1 VERALDLTRIAEAL
15 GEHPHLL
22 MPELLPSPP
31 ELQALMAE
39 MEVRL
44 FVRQPRTPEEVMSA
58 AWYLH
63 GVASSNQAFAL
74 YTPERQRRA
83 FQISAH
89 IFDLALDERS
99 RGRSEQLQL
108 GFAAEIGYRRGELDP
123 NATAV
128 YRRVQAHLRA
138 APPLLEHA
146 NTLAVEAAVALLG
159 FDTARLFPLL
169 AAWQQQLRGLAGDVG
184 LDNLQGTMFGPA
196 QRVVDGVEALLRF
209 LTLGDRGQLEQARV
223 AFRAVVGGEAGQ
235 GDLDARWVASHLLG
249 FAENAD
255 AGSPWSVLPPDV
267 PSAARQAFTLPSP
280 VVLTLWPPQRE
291 LLTQPGPVHPLAPT
305 ARRVLLSVPTSAGK
319 SLLAQLFAVA
329 HLATQ
334 PGGVC
339 YVTPL
344 RSLGRELRRALQPRL
359 QFLSK
364 TLGPELPDS
373 MPGDLA
379 EALRALGMDP
389 AEFADLT
396 NVLPSPDELPDVE
409 VMTPERLAHLLR
421 HNADAVLNRFR
432 LFVFDE
438 VQLLAE
444 PQRGFT
450 LETLLAFL
458 HWRTRTTNHRLV
470 LLSAS
475 VGNRGQLMS
484 WLDPDS
490 TGVLFS
496 SPWRGPRRLHA
507 VFTTRI
513 RWNAPT
519 RTSVQSPNLPWR
531 VTYPL
536 EGIIRLRPAEGARTR
551 TLGFTEPVGTIAF
564 RANRAGVQQR
574 SPERAQSTPNYKMTA
589 QMVTAL
595 GHAGSVL
602 VVTSTRAIARSMAL
616 EIAGLVDEEP
626 RALQLVDFVRERLG
640 VDHPLVAVLAHGV
653 AFHHAALPID
663 ILEALEEALRD
674 GRVHYMTCTSTLTE
688 GVNLPVRTVV
698 IAETRYHGQPEDA
711 QLTGPRLV
719 NAMGRAGRAGKE
731 SEGWVVLV
739 RATAERADDFDLFN
753 PAEGDLEI
761 RSRLA
766 SPDALAAL
774 AAFEQAQRE
783 QVDAVF
789 AEAARA
795 MADFISFIWFAL
807 VDEERRGHDPDDA
820 DLASVLAATL
830 GHTQLDDGT
839 RERWERAAEAV
850 RGAYRQMPPAR
861 RMRWSRAGTSIPTA
875 RLLDELADRVTA
887 AVQDFA
893 ARPTTDPDAWAAELL
908 APAGALRML
917 DQTGVLVAL
926 LALPERPRPWGF
938 HATART
944 QPIEVAPAE
953 LLAAWLAG
961 SPVAELAAR
970 FLNAIPDVAWRI
982 EQMVDTISEQFE
994 HFLPWM
1000 LGVLVELVN
1009 GRLAERGVDA
1019 RVCPQLTL
1027 YVRHGVD
1034 TPEALQLVLAGVRS
1048 RRLVHQIVSQWHA
1061 EQRPNGHARAWLR
1074 SMSISQWR
1082 ERFAATPSELRDLLE
1097 VARVQRASALRA
1109 LLNEGRAV
1117 VDVTAAGESPSRR
1130 AEGGEPDA
1138 DPGRATAD
1146 RLPDDRYPA
1155 SPVRVVLQPLHGEPA
1170 PLGLYTADGGRLL
1183 TIVPTPIHAELQA
1196 VLDTGLTLELHLTGH
1211 ELTIELAAGPT
1222 AHAAT
1227 G

>member
-1 VERALDLTRIAEAL
+1 VERALDLTGLAEAL

-22 MPELLPSPP
+22 VPGLLPSPP

-280 VVLTLWPPQRE
+280 VGLTLWPPQRE

-373 MPGDLA
+373 MPEDLA

-389 AEFADLT
+389 AEFAHLT

-444 PQRGFT
+444 HQRGFT

-484 WLDPDS
+484 WLDPDG

-513 RWNAPT
+513 RWNTPT

-753 PAEGDLEI
+753 PAEGTW
-761 RSRLA
+761 RSAHAWRARMHSPPWPRSSRPSVTRWMRCSLRRPGRWPTSSPLSGSPWSTRSDAAMTPTMPTSLAFWPPRSDTPNSTTGPGSAGSAPLKRFEAPTARCRLRGGCA
-766 SPDALAAL
+766 GHALVPRSLPPACWTSSPTGSPLLSRTSPRGQPPTRTLGPLSSWRPRGRCACWTRPGSSWPCSPCRSGHGLGGSTPRPGPSPSRWPLPSFWPPGWLAAL
-774 AAFEQAQRE
+774 SQ
-783 QVDAVF
+783 
-789 AEAARA
+789 
-795 MADFISFIWFAL
+795 SSL
-807 VDEERRGHDPDDA
+807 PG
-820 DLASVLAATL
+820 SS
-830 GHTQLDDGT
+830 T
-839 RERWERAAEAV
+839 RSLTSP
-850 RGAYRQMPPAR
+850 GGSS
-861 RMRWSRAGTSIPTA
+861 RWSTPSVSSSSTSSRGCSACWWSSSTAGWPS
-875 RLLDELADRVTA
+875 
-887 AVQDFA
+887 
-893 ARPTTDPDAWAAELL
+893 
-908 APAGALRML
+908 
-917 DQTGVLVAL
+917 
-926 LALPERPRPWGF
+926 
-938 HATART
+938 
-944 QPIEVAPAE
+944 
-953 LLAAWLAG
+953 AAW
-961 SPVAELAAR
+961 
-970 FLNAIPDVAWRI
+970 
-982 EQMVDTISEQFE
+982 
-994 HFLPWM
+994 
-1000 LGVLVELVN
+1000 
-1009 GRLAERGVDA
+1009 
-1019 RVCPQLTL
+1019 
-1027 YVRHGVD
+1027 
-1034 TPEALQLVLAGVRS
+1034 TPG
-1048 RRLVHQIVSQWHA
+1048 
-1061 EQRPNGHARAWLR
+1061 
-1074 SMSISQWR
+1074 
-1082 ERFAATPSELRDLLE
+1082 FAHS
-1097 VARVQRASALRA
+1097 
-1109 LLNEGRAV
+1109 
-1117 VDVTAAGESPSRR
+1117 
-1130 AEGGEPDA
+1130 
-1138 DPGRATAD
+1138 
-1146 RLPDDRYPA
+1146 
-1155 SPVRVVLQPLHGEPA
+1155 
-1170 PLGLYTADGGRLL
+1170 
-1183 TIVPTPIHAELQA
+1183 
-1196 VLDTGLTLELHLTGH
+1196 
-1211 ELTIELAAGPT
+1211 
-1222 AHAAT
+1222 
-1227 G
+1227 